1 MIARAVKQ
9 VFRIKLREAVI
20 HFRQV
25 QALKVETELQ
35 NIALAILNEILN
47 KVRGSLLNFR
57 MAGARTCRR
66 LWRTSLVLSWM
77 QRRSVIC
84 RGCPCSLL
92 CSTM

>member
-1 MIARAVKQ
+1 MIAKRSKLPHIKEQLAIEMIARAVKQ

-47 KVRGSLLNFR
+47 KVCAEFRLIFR

-66 LWRTSLVLSWM
+66 L
-77 QRRSVIC
+77 
-84 RGCPCSLL
+84 
-92 CSTM
+92 